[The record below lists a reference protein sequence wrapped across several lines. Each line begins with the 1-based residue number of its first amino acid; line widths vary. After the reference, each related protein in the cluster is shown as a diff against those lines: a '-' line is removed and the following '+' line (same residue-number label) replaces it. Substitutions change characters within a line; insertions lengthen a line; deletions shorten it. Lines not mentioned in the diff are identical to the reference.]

1 MAPLRARV
9 RREGTGTSGGGT
21 GRTSIRV
28 NELSSDNGASRL
40 AIDHPCTRR
49 HSSIMAYFAALQR
62 YAIGLS
68 ASTARAA
75 ASHTS
80 TIPIEYISSAST
92 RDELRANFQAIA
104 FTVSEHER
112 INAASGEPSVLEWYC
127 MIVTSSNFLAP
138 PWLSVR
144 DSIRAKLCKPLKTN
158 LAHRPYVNIL
168 W

>member
-9 RREGTGTSGGGT
+9 RREGTETSGVGA

-28 NELSSDNGASRL
+28 SELSLDNGASRL

-62 YAIGLS
+62 YTIGFS
-68 ASTARAA
+68 ASTARAT

-104 FTVSEHER
+104 FTVSEHAK
-112 INAASGEPSVLEWYC
+112 INASSDEPFVVEYCC
-127 MIVTSSNFLAP
+127 MIVTSSVTFVPTVFL
-138 PWLSVR
+138 LTIG
-144 DSIRAKLCKPLKTN
+144 IRYPF
-158 LAHRPYVNIL
+158 
-168 W
+168 